1 MNLINI
7 LQGLGSNEQS
17 LREKHLSLL
26 NTHLKSQKSIKEE
39 GTSNRIEKYLHM
51 WNALFYFFWNT
62 DKSIVQKASAT
73 QIANLLYSI
82 KDKSNFLLSCFDSF
96 NSKWSKIDFLRLDK
110 YIMLMDTVYS
120 LFYNYVSSKGK
131 FKNIRLL
138 FEGVRRISTMNS
150 LYILKNDSTNS
161 NSLSSSTSSGLAVRA
176 KGKIDYSLFAKYIN
190 FSFFRNF
197 TKNIGVYIDVICK
210 DNEAL
215 LALFKLFGILPKRES
230 ELFQEL
236 VLNKLYKQILLFDNK
251 RKYEVKE
258 MLNSLIFQYN
268 SKSDLN
274 SHSSQLSKFKLGRKF
289 TYYGISSIKLLFE
302 KVFVVGENMKMKKEI
317 IKDYDLDNEAT
328 EDENIFLDLKLKKDK
343 LNYIV
348 DPVHDSILQR
358 NYLTKFRMSNVDK
371 MKILSEKNKVNK
383 ALEDQKN
390 KLKEL
395 KNKDKK
401 ASNLEYNQVT
411 IKLSEDEKTEENCEY
426 QSDFE
431 GLSSEESDI
440 EEEKVNEKEKVD
452 VKEKNF
458 LNEKRKL
465 SNNSSQEKDN
475 HKEKESNCVLFN
487 PKISSPIKLNENIKI
502 KQDENKIRQTEEK
515 EIKPIPIKPVEV
527 KEKKIKKE
535 IDEDDDD
542 DEILSDLDEDDVDF
556 NFKVEVDENKNLMK
570 NKKKDS
576 EEEENEENDSEEDDE
591 EAEEDEDNEDGEE
604 YEDCD
609 DYEEGEEGEEIDDDL
624 EDFEDIY
631 LDEESIS
638 KLPKKQQMF
647 IAQLMQPPDFKKDLF
662 KKGAGENDVDYKSLK
677 LAIENS
683 NSNMKFFKNLKKEAK
698 NMKKGKGLLSNVDKN
713 KKKIGKK
720 VKFDT
725 YFNQV
730 KKFDKKKTILLE
742 SVRSKNLE
750 ILPNPNKSCIRKS

>member
-17 LREKHLSLL
+17 LRDKHLSLL
-26 NTHLKSQKSIKEE
+26 NTHLKNQKSIKEE
-39 GTSNRIEKYLHM
+39 GTSSRIDKYLHI
-51 WNALFYFFWNT
+51 WNALFYCFWNT

-131 FKNIRLL
+131 FKYIRLL

-150 LYILKNDSTNS
+150 LHILKNDSTNS
-161 NSLSSSTSSGLAVRA
+161 NSLSSSTSSVLAVRV
-176 KGKIDYSLFAKYIN
+176 KGKIDYSSFAKYIN

-197 TKNIGVYIDVICK
+197 TKNIGVYIDIISK

-268 SKSDLN
+268 SQSDLN
-274 SHSSQLSKFKLGRKF
+274 SHSSELNKFKLGRKF
-289 TYYGISSIKLLFE
+289 TYYGISSIKILFE
-302 KVFVVGENMKMKKEI
+302 KVFVVGGNMKMMKEI
-317 IKDYDLDNEAT
+317 IKDYDLENEVI

-348 DPVHDSILQR
+348 DPVNDSILQR

-390 KLKEL
+390 KLNEL
-395 KNKDKK
+395 KKKDKK
-401 ASNLEYNQVT
+401 VNSLEYNQVT

-431 GLSSEESDI
+431 GLSSEESDF
-440 EEEKVNEKEKVD
+440 EEEKVNEKEEKSD
-452 VKEKNF
+452 MKEKKF

-465 SNNSSQEKDN
+465 SNNSSQEK
-475 HKEKESNCVLFN
+475 ESNCVLFN
-487 PKISSPIKLNENIKI
+487 PKVSSPIKLNENIKI
-502 KQDENKIRQTEEK
+502 KQEENKVKPTEKIEIKTSHTKFEEK
-515 EIKPIPIKPVEV
+515 EKV
-527 KEKKIKKE
+527 IKKE
-535 IDEDDDD
+535 IEEDD

-556 NFKVEVDENKNLMK
+556 NFKVEVDEKTNLKK
-570 NKKKDS
+570 NKKKDN
-576 EEEENEENDSEEDDE
+576 EEEENDAEDEEEDDE
-591 EAEEDEDNEDGEE
+591 EAEEEEEDEDDGEGEE
-604 YEDCD
+604 YD
-609 DYEEGEEGEEIDDDL
+609 DYEEGEGEEGEEFDDDL

-713 KKKIGKK
+713 RGNIKKIGKK

-742 SVRSKNLE
+742 SARSKNLE
-750 ILPNPNKSCIRKS
+750 ILPNPNKGCIRKS

>member
-26 NTHLKSQKSIKEE
+26 NTHLKNQKSIKEE
-39 GTSNRIEKYLHM
+39 GTSNRIDKYLHI
-51 WNALFYFFWNT
+51 WNALFYCFWNT

-131 FKNIRLL
+131 FKYIRLL

-150 LYILKNDSTNS
+150 LHILKNDSTNS
-161 NSLSSSTSSGLAVRA
+161 NSLSLSTSSALAVRV
-176 KGKIDYSLFAKYIN
+176 KGKIDYSSFAKYIN

-197 TKNIGVYIDVICK
+197 TKNIGIYIDVISK
-210 DNEAL
+210 DNEVL

-268 SKSDLN
+268 SQSDLN
-274 SHSSQLSKFKLGRKF
+274 IHSSELNKFKLGRKF
-289 TYYGISSIKLLFE
+289 TYYGISSIKILFE
-302 KVFVVGENMKMKKEI
+302 KVFVVGGNMKMMKEI
-317 IKDYDLDNEAT
+317 IKDYELENEAI
-328 EDENIFLDLKLKKDK
+328 EDENIFVDLKLKKDK

-348 DPVHDSILQR
+348 DPVNDSVLQR

-371 MKILSEKNKVNK
+371 MKILSEKNKINK

-390 KLKEL
+390 KLDEL
-395 KNKDKK
+395 KKKDKK
-401 ASNLEYNQVT
+401 VNSLEYNQVT

-431 GLSSEESDI
+431 GLSSEESDF
-440 EEEKVNEKEKVD
+440 EEEKRNEKAKSD
-452 VKEKNF
+452 MKEKNF

-465 SNNSSQEKDN
+465 SNNSSQEK
-475 HKEKESNCVLFN
+475 EKESNGVLFN
-487 PKISSPIKLNENIKI
+487 PKASSPIKLNENIKI
-502 KQDENKIRQTEEK
+502 KQDENKIRQTEENQ
-515 EIKPIPIKPVEV
+515 IKPSPIKPVEV
-527 KEKKIKKE
+527 KEKE
-535 IDEDDDD
+535 IEDD

-556 NFKVEVDENKNLMK
+556 NFKVEVDENKNLRK
-570 NKKKDS
+570 NKDKKKDN
-576 EEEENEENDSEEDDE
+576 EEENEADDSEEAEEDDE
-591 EAEEDEDNEDGEE
+591 ELEEDEDDEDGEE

-609 DYEEGEEGEEIDDDL
+609 DYEDEGEEGEEIDDDL

-713 KKKIGKK
+713 KRKIGKK

-742 SVRSKNLE
+742 SVRSKSLE
-750 ILPNPNKSCIRKS
+750 ILPNPNKGCIRKS